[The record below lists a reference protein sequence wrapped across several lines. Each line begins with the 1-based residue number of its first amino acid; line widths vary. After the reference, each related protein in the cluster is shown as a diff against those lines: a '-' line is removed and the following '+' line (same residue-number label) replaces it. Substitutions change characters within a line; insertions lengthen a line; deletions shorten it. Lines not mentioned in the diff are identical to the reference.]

1 MFMPRLSHR
10 SCFPLLILVMLCSVS
25 CKKEK
30 DDVTSLEDGK
40 STVIYDLAGDTG
52 ASMGDGVDGKEK
64 RPFFPFVFRFSDKQQ
79 IWVKTTADSAA
90 YLRTTDWDICF
101 SGVYNSLVSCNGG
114 GLIANPGY
122 GGPGQSTG
130 IVMIDKPYNEVTT
143 APSDEVFATQ
153 AYSGA
158 GWDNGS
164 GVGWYFYTLSNHI
177 AVPIRNRTFVLKT
190 ATGKFAKLEIINV
203 YQGNPPTVTD
213 LHWPAPYFTFRY
225 YVQENGSR
233 DLSTQ

>member
-1 MFMPRLSHR
+1 MIMA
-10 SCFPLLILVMLCSVS
+10 LLFFSA
-25 CKKEK
+25 CKKE
-30 DDVTSLEDGK
+30 TNPPALEDGK

-52 ASMGDGVDGKEK
+52 ASMGDDVDGKEQ
-64 RPFFPFVFRFSDKQQ
+64 RPFYTFLFRFSDKHQ
-79 IWVKTTADSAA
+79 IWLKTAADSAT
-90 YLRTTDWDICF
+90 YLKTTDWDISF
-101 SGVYNSLVSCNGG
+101 SGIYNSLVSCNSATMV
-114 GLIANPGY
+114 ANPGF
-122 GGPGQSTG
+122 GGPGQSAG
-130 IVMIDKPYNEVTT
+130 IVMIDKPYHQVTA
-143 APSDEVFATQ
+143 APPDEVFATE
-153 AYSGA
+153 AYSGT

-164 GVGWYFYTLSNHI
+164 GFGWYFYTLSNHI